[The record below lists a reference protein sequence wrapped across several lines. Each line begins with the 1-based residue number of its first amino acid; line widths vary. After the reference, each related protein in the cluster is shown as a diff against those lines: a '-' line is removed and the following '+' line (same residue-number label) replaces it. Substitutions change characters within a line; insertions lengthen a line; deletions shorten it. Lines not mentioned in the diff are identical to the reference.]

1 MSNDHRISSST
12 SSSAVAITN
21 NEKQLNKNDDN
32 YVICDLICTIACT
45 DGRKFEYGCTTART
59 VNDDLAHLTWGT
71 QFIQNLNSV
80 DTLIQNTF
88 SNSPSQ
94 MSAMGGDFTFTLG
107 GTVKSKLIRAIHF
120 TSTAS
125 SYMSFA
131 TAKNVMAYI
140 SREYAFYLDDI
151 FISWDVAKSSSS
163 GNDLAEREKELA
175 EREKE
180 LARHNALFIQKQK
193 KIEDKEKRCHKLE
206 KHLKEKEKL
215 LTQKELKLEEINKKL
230 KQARNN
236 LRTRVQKVQGHEGED
251 EEGEEE
257 EDSEEEE
264 EGEEEEGEEEEESE
278 EEESEGKGS
287 KKDPLS
293 MSEESDDEDDFEQ
306 VKKHSS
312 SSSSSNVPPSGN
324 NRRQPQSSSKKK
336 SSQSAKRKILHENKP
351 FKKPR
356 QSLETNKIHMAQQ
369 QKELKALRTDYIE
382 LYDKPPSNRF
392 RNNAEYLKKK
402 IAEGLHGTANRIAV
416 KSGVH

>member
-107 GTVKSKLIRAIHF
+107 GTVRSKLIRAIHF

-140 SREYAFYLDDI
+140 SKEYGFYMDDI
-151 FISWDVAKSSSS
+151 FISWDVVNSSSS
-163 GNDLAEREKELA
+163 GNDLAEREQELA

-180 LARHNALFIQKQK
+180 LTRQNALFIQKQK
-193 KIEDKEKRCHKLE
+193 KIEDKEKRWQEFK
-206 KHLKEKEKL
+206 KQLKEKEKL
-215 LTQKELKLEEINKKL
+215 LAEKEKKLEEISKKL
-230 KQARNN
+230 KHARNN
-236 LRTRVQKVQGHEGED
+236 LRTQIQKVQGRQG
-251 EEGEEE
+251 
-257 EDSEEEE
+257 EEE

-278 EEESEGKGS
+278 EEESEGKESEGKGS
-287 KKDPLS
+287 KRDPLS

-312 SSSSSNVPPSGN
+312 SSSSSNVPSGN

-369 QKELKALRTDYIE
+369 QKELKALQTDYTQ
-382 LYDKPPSNRF
+382 LYHKPPSNRF

-402 IAEGLHGTANRIAV
+402 IAEGHQVNNIILSG
-416 KSGVH
+416 KSGDH